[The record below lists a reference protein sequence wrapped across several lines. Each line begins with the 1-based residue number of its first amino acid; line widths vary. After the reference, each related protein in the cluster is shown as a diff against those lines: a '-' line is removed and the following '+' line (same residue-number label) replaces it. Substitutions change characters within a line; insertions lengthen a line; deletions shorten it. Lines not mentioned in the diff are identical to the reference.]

1 MFTISLHA
9 KFVCAATDVMYRER
23 TMYDVLANPPINMR
37 TILKALTADKNGIRW
52 QGCIK
57 MYSHSFGNERQR
69 MCIKTEA
76 TRTEQNHFPSPSA
89 FELQF

>member
-1 MFTISLHA
+1 MFTISRHA
-9 KFVCAATDVMYRER
+9 KFVSAAADVMHRER
-23 TMYDVLANPPINMR
+23 TMYAALAKAPINMR

-57 MYSHSFGNERQR
+57 MFSHSWGNERQR
-69 MCIKTEA
+69 MCIKTKA
-76 TRTEQNHFPSPSA
+76 ARTEQNHCPSPSA